1 MIIDYG
7 ATPPSPAFQ
16 LGDTRHLANYRR
28 VYAESEK
35 ASGRFS
41 PGRTMEDYLADCD
54 AAGVRH
60 VVVKAR
66 DVETTHGS
74 RIDNA
79 AVAAFCRQHGD
90 RFIGFAGVDPNKGA
104 TAVRELE
111 EAVRDYGLRGLNIQ
125 GFENRVA
132 IDDPKMF
139 SLYAKCVEL
148 DIPLNIHCGI
158 NFSLEAGLDF
168 GRPEQLD
175 LVLRTFPDLRVC
187 AAPPGWPWVM
197 ELLAVA
203 WRHPNLRIGLVAVR
217 PKLLAV
223 EHSGYGPLLQYGRTV
238 LKDRILFGSAYPML
252 PLARSIAEVRA
263 LPIDDD
269 IADRWLHTNAAAFL
283 RL

>member
-197 ELLAVA
+197 
-203 WRHPNLRIGLVAVR
+203 
-217 PKLLAV
+217 
-223 EHSGYGPLLQYGRTV
+223 
-238 LKDRILFGSAYPML
+238 DRILFGSAYPML